1 LIGQFCRVF
10 DNAPHALAGEQG
22 ATGYVVAGSPKWWA
36 GGIYGQ
42 SHLNLLGLPEG
53 SAFSVEMITDA
64 MARRCAVRTPEHD
77 VLYVGFVDMSG
88 GSNDDACLAIA
99 HLDAD
104 GRAWLDVVINQGPPP
119 PFDLRR
125 AVERFV
131 LALRQYGITC
141 VVGDKYAGE
150 TFRLDFER
158 AGISYDAAGLTRSQF
173 TITGVGVV
181 EPLLPKLLRAPKA
194 L

>member
-1 LIGQFCRVF
+1 VQRVR
-10 DNAPHALAGEQG
+10 
-22 ATGYVVAGSPKWWA
+22 VVAFEVR
-36 GGIYGQ
+36 
-42 SHLNLLGLPEG
+42 GLDQDHAG

-64 MARRCAVRTPEHD
+64 MARGCAVRTPEPD